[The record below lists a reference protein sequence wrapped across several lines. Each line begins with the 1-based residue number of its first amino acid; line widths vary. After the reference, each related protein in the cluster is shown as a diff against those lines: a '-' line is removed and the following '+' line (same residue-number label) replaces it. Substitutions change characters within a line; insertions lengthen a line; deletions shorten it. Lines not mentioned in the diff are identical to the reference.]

1 MGRASRDGSMASSE
15 DQGSL
20 SGATSVDATVDS
32 AITGATS
39 EVVRHFNFED
49 QDHERATSAGGKF
62 NFEETIGAADYRFT
76 GDMSM
81 YNDRNM
87 RTRRRLRKEP
97 KIRAWLMTFFNTFA
111 VDRLKRQHMYDF
123 EMCCCKAIFAS
134 SAFSMDEA
142 VEAVEAD
149 LEHDF
154 HHEMTAEDFSDS
166 LFETVDM
173 WTASVDIDEYVEFL
187 RCLYLRITYEDDHGT
202 RKFRDVEDVV
212 ALDMRDKRSEVPL
225 GDMPPDTDD
234 KVKLAKLCRRMTKR
248 HDDSDSDA
256 REDSDDGD
264 DAEHRDSF
272 RAEPAPPPLR
282 RRNSVQRPS
291 RRASV
296 SSIHLKHRHSD
307 RGAHLR
313 SSRTRSSR
321 RRPRGRRGPRRAGT
335 ARREPRAE
343 PEPRRTQPPPRE
355 NRKTDYELY
364 GTDAYDDGRGTV
376 DARAGG
382 AFVVRAVDDDGG
394 DAGYDGEPE
403 TPRGTKAAA
412 PRPPPKPKRK
422 KEPARKLQTFS
433 RSSRIDTGQSPK
445 VNPKRRI
452 EQQKKLAGKR
462 RAAAQLGDDA
472 AVRAPAAAARGPRAA
487 ATPRSAPGTPR
498 SRGSR
503 RGTPADAEDRARGGL
518 GDVEPGDG
526 ELNAYAPSPGL
537 ADALEEALGSMYEP
551 ARGGDDYAEA
561 PHQHAM
567 PTDPHVASAT
577 TLAPRLPP
585 TGASTAS
592 LGKALKLENE
602 ERRTLQDWMAENA
615 PPEEIERII
624 KKLANEP
631 EQPPPSFAQLY
642 APRMLRASVR
652 RLTGSGDGALPPL
665 FGGDQPAP
673 RRSRRGTR
681 IRDALPRATRAAD
694 GDAPR
699 PSPTLHTALDDPAS
713 PYNLPHK
720 PGTSNQGHRDELRPP
735 TSTETDLFKS
745 GLPPELEPLPRIRRP
760 ERKHRF
766 RRPKFLPVVAKEPK
780 PKTTRRPLAYT
791 GTSIADLMRMP
802 SLVAPQFEFF
812 SPHF

>member
-15 DQGSL
+15 DPGSL
-20 SGATSVDATVDS
+20 SGATSADATVDS

-87 RTRRRLRKEP
+87 RTRRRLRKEL

-187 RCLYLRITYEDDHGT
+187 RCLYLRITYEDEHGT
-202 RKFRDVEDVV
+202 HRFRNVEDVV
-212 ALDMRDKRSEVPL
+212 ALDARDKRSEVPL

-234 KVKLAKLCRRMTKR
+234 KVKLAKLCRRQTKR

-307 RGAHLR
+307 RGAHLEKLADAIKSPAAARPPR
-313 SSRTRSSR
+313 SATRGDRTPRSRERS
-321 RRPRGRRGPRRAGT
+321 
-335 ARREPRAE
+335 

-364 GTDAYDDGRGTV
+364 GTG
-376 DARAGG
+376 AGHG
-382 AFVVRAVDDDGG
+382 
-394 DAGYDGEPE
+394 
-403 TPRGTKAAA
+403 
-412 PRPPPKPKRK
+412 
-422 KEPARKLQTFS
+422 
-433 RSSRIDTGQSPK
+433 
-445 VNPKRRI
+445 
-452 EQQKKLAGKR
+452 
-462 RAAAQLGDDA
+462 
-472 AVRAPAAAARGPRAA
+472 
-487 ATPRSAPGTPR
+487 
-498 SRGSR
+498 
-503 RGTPADAEDRARGGL
+503 
-518 GDVEPGDG
+518 
-526 ELNAYAPSPGL
+526 
-537 ADALEEALGSMYEP
+537 
-551 ARGGDDYAEA
+551 
-561 PHQHAM
+561 
-567 PTDPHVASAT
+567 
-577 TLAPRLPP
+577 
-585 TGASTAS
+585 
-592 LGKALKLENE
+592 
-602 ERRTLQDWMAENA
+602 
-615 PPEEIERII
+615 
-624 KKLANEP
+624 
-631 EQPPPSFAQLY
+631 
-642 APRMLRASVR
+642 
-652 RLTGSGDGALPPL
+652 
-665 FGGDQPAP
+665 
-673 RRSRRGTR
+673 
-681 IRDALPRATRAAD
+681 
-694 GDAPR
+694 
-699 PSPTLHTALDDPAS
+699 
-713 PYNLPHK
+713 
-720 PGTSNQGHRDELRPP
+720 
-735 TSTETDLFKS
+735 
-745 GLPPELEPLPRIRRP
+745 
-760 ERKHRF
+760 
-766 RRPKFLPVVAKEPK
+766 
-780 PKTTRRPLAYT
+780 
-791 GTSIADLMRMP
+791 
-802 SLVAPQFEFF
+802 
-812 SPHF
+812 

>member
-1 MGRASRDGSMASSE
+1 MVSRSAAEVVPEAEENVNIPIAAKVMFEQAA
-15 DQGSL
+15 

-272 RAEPAPPPLR
+272 RAEPAPPPCGAATPSSGRRAARPIVPEKGSTPRALR
-282 RRNSVQRPS
+282 DHRPS
-291 RRASV
+291 KMSRNEGTDRESLPSWECRTPRQV
-296 SSIHLKHRHSD
+296 RH
-307 RGAHLR
+307 
-313 SSRTRSSR
+313 
-321 RRPRGRRGPRRAGT
+321 
-335 ARREPRAE
+335 
-343 PEPRRTQPPPRE
+343 
-355 NRKTDYELY
+355 
-364 GTDAYDDGRGTV
+364 DAYDDGRGTV

-403 TPRGTKAAA
+403 TPRATKAAA

-433 RSSRIDTGQSPK
+433 KVVSRIDTGQSPK

-452 EQQKKLAGKR
+452 EQQKKLAGKTPGDGV
-462 RAAAQLGDDA
+462 LSSGDDA
-472 AVRAPAAAARGPRAA
+472 ARVPDEPPKRTIQDQRAEEAERKKAQLRERKAADEARRKRLKAEGPAPGSRAAVAAIRQRHAAPRASPWVIA
-487 ATPRSAPGTPR
+487 DDD
-498 SRGSR
+498 GS
-503 RGTPADAEDRARGGL
+503 
-518 GDVEPGDG
+518 
-526 ELNAYAPSPGL
+526 SPGL
-537 ADALEEALGSMYEP
+537 ADALEEALGACTSP
-551 ARGGDDYAEA
+551 RGGDDAEA

-631 EQPPPSFAQLY
+631 EQPLPSFAQLY

-673 RRSRRGTR
+673 RRSRRAR
-681 IRDALPRATRAAD
+681 IAARCGAAD

-699 PSPTLHTALDDPAS
+699 PLPTLHTALDDPAS